1 MYLIVTR
8 SFPPELGGMQ
18 SLMWGLS
25 RELSKNF
32 MIKVFADY
40 IEDHKEFDE
49 QASFS
54 IERVGGIKLLRKYRK
69 AQLINEYIKENKI
82 LSLNDIKGENGTLIM
97 FICNHCPYVK
107 AITKELVQDCNELK
121 KIGIN
126 TVAICSNDFVKYPDD
141 SFDNMIKFS
150 NENNF
155 NFPYLHDETQEI
167 AKAYD
172 AVCTPDFFG
181 YNKNL
186 ELQYRGRLRELKNFV
201 PVKDGESDLLMAMKQ
216 VAETQKG
223 PEDQIPSAGC
233 GIKWKYD

>member
-1 MYLIVTR
+1 MPIQTPICD
-8 SFPPELGGMQ
+8 FGQKAIPFELK
-18 SLMWGLS
+18 ST
-25 RELSKNF
+25 
-32 MIKVFADY
+32 D
-40 IEDHKEFDE
+40 
-49 QASFS
+49 
-54 IERVGGIKLLRKYRK
+54 
-69 AQLINEYIKENKI
+69 NKI

-107 AITKELVQDCNELK
+107 AITKELVEDCSELN

-126 TVAICSNDFVKYPDD
+126 SVAICSNDFVNYPDD

-150 NENNF
+150 NENHF

-186 ELQYRGRLRELKNFV
+186 ELQYRGRFKELKDLK
-201 PVKDGESDLLMAMKQ
+201 PVNNEESDLKIAMKI
-216 VAETQKG
+216 VSKTQKG
-223 PEDQIPSAGC
+223 PDKQAPSMGC
-233 GIKWKYD
+233 NIKWIN